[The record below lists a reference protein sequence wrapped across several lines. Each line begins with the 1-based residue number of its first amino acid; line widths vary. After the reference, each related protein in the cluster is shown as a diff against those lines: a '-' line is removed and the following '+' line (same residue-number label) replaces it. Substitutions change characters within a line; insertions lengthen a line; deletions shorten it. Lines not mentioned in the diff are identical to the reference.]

1 VGRAEEL
8 RQPRA
13 GARQGAPSGNGSD
26 AMSDKSHEAI
36 VEGQFGPAARSYLE
50 SAVHAGGE
58 DLELMARLVGERPG
72 AAAIDVGCGGGHV
85 AFRLAGL
92 VGRVVAYD
100 LSAEMLAV
108 VAEEARRRGLNNL
121 TTEQGT
127 AESLSPPAGS
137 FDLAATRYSAHH
149 WRDLGAGLTRMR
161 RALKPGG
168 LAVFMDIVSPGSP
181 LLDTWL
187 QSFELLRD
195 PSHVRDYSPDEW
207 RTALIAAGFRP
218 TQEAAFRV
226 RLDFAS
232 WIKRM
237 STPPAHAEAIR
248 SLQRRAG
255 PEARSRFA
263 IEGDGSFSIDS
274 LLMAAE
280 AV

>member
-1 VGRAEEL
+1 
-8 RQPRA
+8 
-13 GARQGAPSGNGSD
+13 
-26 AMSDKSHEAI
+26 MSDKSHEAI

-50 SAVHAGGE
+50 SAVHAGGQ
-58 DLELMARLVGERPG
+58 DLELMARLVGERPD

-108 VAEEARRRGLNNL
+108 VAEEARRRGLGNL

-127 AESLSPPAGS
+127 AESLSPPPAS
-137 FDLAATRYSAHH
+137 FDVAATRYSAHH
-149 WRDLGAGLTRMR
+149 WRDLGAGLARMR
-161 RALKPGG
+161 RAVKRDG
-168 LAVFMDIVSPGSP
+168 LAVFMDAASPGSP

-187 QSFELLRD
+187 QAFELLRD
-195 PSHVRDYSPDEW
+195 PSHVRDYSPAEW

-237 STPPAHAEAIR
+237 NTPPAHAEAIR

-255 PEARSRFA
+255 PEVRRHFA
-263 IEGDGSFSIDS
+263 IGDDGSFSIDS
-274 LLMAAE
+274 LLIAAE
-280 AV
+280 AA